1 MLTNDEQ
8 REAVR
13 FLRTAICTES
23 DCDTCREMSA
33 KLFPPSDDSC
43 FDGHST
49 LCRLDNEGDGAI
61 WRRLADLIEPTVETC
76 EADMTDVIEARVAV
90 REYECSKCGMSWET
104 VWAYDFSYCPYC
116 GRMINHADE

>member
-116 GRMINHADE
+116 GRMIENADE

>member
-116 GRMINHADE
+116 GRMIKHADE

>member
-76 EADMTDVIEARVAV
+76 EADLTDVIEARVAV

-116 GRMINHADE
+116 GRMIENADE

>member
-76 EADMTDVIEARVAV
+76 EADMIDVIEARVAV

-116 GRMINHADE
+116 GRMIENADE

>member
-1 MLTNDEQ
+1 MPTNDEQ

-49 LCRLDNEGDGAI
+49 LCRLDNEEDGAI

-76 EADMTDVIEARVAV
+76 EADMIDVIEARVAV

-116 GRMINHADE
+116 GRMIENADE